1 MEGNTGGKR
10 LAANANQGKKTALV
24 ALAAVA
30 VVLAAGYVGLCAAV
44 SGARMWP
51 HTTVMGVDVSGLT
64 AAEAEQTLAAAIP
77 EQWQGRAVELYE
89 AGSNTRLTLETEGL
103 MEPADLPG
111 DLARARSGS
120 FFLLR
125 GGQYLGRLISGQ
137 ELQVPVTL
145 QYTAQ
150 GQERLEK
157 TLDQLSAE
165 LGILGNATTYEIG
178 DTHVV
183 FRKGVTGTRV
193 DQEAVRSGVTA
204 ALTGEGS
211 MEVTVPLIQAPPAEP
226 DLEAIQKRVYAQVS
240 DAYLDR
246 DSGEIV
252 PSVTGKD
259 LDVAAARAALEGT
272 AGGKTCRV
280 PLTITEPQVSTEKL
294 TETLFRD
301 ILGDAATRVTGT
313 SDRRMNVGVAAAFI
327 NGTILFPGEEFSF
340 NQTCSPYTVA
350 NGYGKA
356 TAYVNGLSKDTVAGG
371 ICQASSTLYW
381 ASLMANMETLER
393 SAHRYEP
400 SYIKGGL
407 DATVYGDYGDEGSL
421 DFRFKNTS
429 EHPIRIDA
437 SMDSKNYLHVTIYGT
452 DETGIHGK
460 PYSANRV
467 VTQAFQTVYE
477 ADASV
482 PQGTTK
488 KDPERTGYNAVSIET
503 YQQLVDKE
511 DKVISTTLLYTTK
524 YKLRNE
530 VVLFNPADLELWGID
545 PFTGLRT
552 EPAVAPTE
560 TGEPTVSPGVTED
573 PNGAVLPPEGG
584 EGQQPPVSQEP
595 VETPGGESPQPQE
608 SLPAVTAP
616 PVAEPDPS
624 MPVLPPGTIVVGQ

>member
-10 LAANANQGKKTALV
+10 LAAGPNKGKKTALV
-24 ALAAVA
+24 VLAAVA

-44 SGARMWP
+44 NGGRLWP

-64 AAEAEQTLAAAIP
+64 PAQAEQTLAEAIP
-77 EQWQGRAVELYE
+77 QQWAGRTVELYE
-89 AGSNTRLTLETEGL
+89 PGSNIRLTLEAGGL
-103 MEPADLPG
+103 MEPADLAG
-111 DLARARSGS
+111 DLAQARQGSG
-120 FFLLR
+120 FLLQ
-125 GGQYLGRLISGQ
+125 GGQYLGRLISGK
-137 ELQVPVTL
+137 EFQVPLTL

-150 GQERLEK
+150 GQSRVEDV
-157 TLDQLSAE
+157 LDELYTK
-165 LGILGNATTYEIG
+165 LGIEGNATTYEIS

-193 DQEAVRSGVTA
+193 DQDAVRSGVTA
-204 ALTGEGS
+204 ALTGEGP
-211 MEVTVPLIQAPPAEP
+211 MEVTVSLIQAPPAEP
-226 DLEAIQKRVYAQVS
+226 DLEAIQRRVYAQVS

-246 DSGEIV
+246 ESKEIV
-252 PSVTGKD
+252 PSVTGMD
-259 LDVAAARAALEGT
+259 LDVEAARTALAQTGD
-272 AGGKTCRV
+272 GKTCRV
-280 PLTITEPQVSTEKL
+280 PLLITEPEMSTERL

-313 SDRRMNVGVAAAFI
+313 ADRKMNVGVAAAFI

-381 ASLMANMETLER
+381 TSLMANMETLER
-393 SAHRYEP
+393 YAHRYEP

-467 VTQAFQTVYE
+467 VTQAFQTIYE

-482 PQGTTK
+482 PQGTTQ

-503 YQQLVDKE
+503 YQQLVDGE

-524 YKLRNE
+524 YKVRNE

-552 EPAVAPTE
+552 EPVHTPADTPAPAE
-560 TGEPTVSPGVTED
+560 SAEPGTED
-573 PNGAVLPPEGG
+573 PNGAVMPPE
-584 EGQQPPVSQEP
+584 ESVESPAPVESQGQS
-595 VETPGGESPQPQE
+595 VETPQPQ
-608 SLPAVTAP
+608 VTAP
-616 PVAEPDPS
+616 AASAEPDNS